1 MTDLRPR
8 SWARLLLGYGLAIA
22 TLAFTARSLNS
33 GLSQVNA
40 APMALE
46 PVALIACALL
56 MACHTLLN
64 REGFVALCEALD
76 SGLPPATIRRI
87 WGRSLLA
94 KYVPGGIWQLV
105 GRGLQMRQLGSLHNS
120 AVYSGILEQALSM
133 LLCLTIAV
141 SAHLLLSR
149 YHALGIAT
157 ILLPFLTVWLVARL
171 TAWVKQPAA
180 LQRAA
185 ILYAAAMPF
194 YLAAY
199 ACVVWQFPLLEL
211 CAYLFTGTVAGML
224 AFLVPGG
231 LGVRESVIS
240 LLAANTHISLLT
252 AMMVVR
258 LITIGIEVLIT
269 VAGLAARRKP

>member
-1 MTDLRPR
+1 MDT
-8 SWARLLLGYGLAIA
+8 
-22 TLAFTARSLNS
+22 T
-33 GLSQVNA
+33 
-40 APMALE
+40 PMALE
-46 PVALIACALL
+46 PMALIACALL

-64 REGFVALCEALD
+64 REGFVALCAALD

-105 GRGLQMRQLGSLHNS
+105 GRGLQMRQLGSQHNS

-141 SAHLLLSR
+141 SAHLFLSR
-149 YHALGIAT
+149 HHALGIAI
-157 ILLPFLTVWLVARL
+157 ILLPALTLWFVSRL
-171 TAWVKQPAA
+171 TAWVKQRAA
-180 LQRAA
+180 LRRAT
-185 ILYAAAMPF
+185 ILYAVAMPF
-194 YLAAY
+194 YFAAY
-199 ACVVWQFPLLEL
+199 ACIAWQLPLLEL
-211 CAYLFTGTVAGML
+211 CAYLFTGTIAGML

-240 LLAANTHISLLT
+240 LLAADTHMSLLT
-252 AMMVVR
+252 AMMMVR

-269 VAGLAARRKP
+269 VAGFAARHRP